1 MLSLE
6 RRIEAFSALGEIMV
20 KGAAGVSTG
29 PSAIFSSLIETLE
42 GTNPWFT
49 PVNVRMAVKATGEMI
64 SDENILKWLS
74 RYPDIG
80 KPHDPARIGVV
91 MAGNIPLVGLH
102 DFLSVLITGNTVNGK
117 LSSKDEQLMR
127 AVAGT
132 LIKIEPA
139 FLDSIDLTTGKITDF
154 KGVIATGSDNTSRYF
169 EYYFRDYPSVIRHN
183 RNSIA
188 VLDGNETDK
197 ELTLLA
203 RDIFTYFGLGCRNV
217 SKLYVPEGFDVNRLA
232 VCWNE
237 YESLRSHHKY
247 AANYDHNKAVF
258 IVNRQPF
265 TDTGYVLL
273 RQDGSLTPPM
283 AVLNYEFYS
292 SPEVL
297 KSQIQALSERIQCIA
312 GHGYTAFGEAQF
324 PNLWDY
330 ADEVDTITFLLK
342 NFSLQ

>member
-1 MLSLE
+1 MLSRE
-6 RRIEAFSALGEIMV
+6 RRIDAFSALGEIMV
-20 KGAAGVSTG
+20 KGAAGSSSG
-29 PSAIFSSLIETLE
+29 LSAIFSSLIETLE

-49 PVNVRMAVKATGEMI
+49 PMNVSMAVKATGEMI
-64 SDENILKWLS
+64 SNENILKWLS
-74 RYPDIG
+74 RYPDIDR
-80 KPHDPARIGVV
+80 PHDPVRIGVV
-91 MAGNIPLVGLH
+91 MAGNIPLVGFH
-102 DFLSVLITGNTVNGK
+102 DFLTVLITGNIVNGK

-139 FLDSIDLTTGKITDF
+139 FTDAIDLTTGKITDF

-183 RNSIA
+183 RNSVA
-188 VLDGNETDK
+188 VLDGNETDE
-197 ELTLLA
+197 ELTLLG

-217 SKLYVPEGFDVNRLA
+217 SKLYIPEGFDINRLTG
-232 VCWNE
+232 CWNE
-237 YESLRSHHKY
+237 YERLRSHYKY

-258 IVNRQPF
+258 IVNRLPF

-273 RQDGSLTPPM
+273 RRDDSLTPPM

-297 KSQIQALSERIQCIA
+297 KSQLQLLSERIQCIA
-312 GHGYTAFGEAQF
+312 GRGYTAFGEAQF

-342 NFSLQ
+342 KFSLQ